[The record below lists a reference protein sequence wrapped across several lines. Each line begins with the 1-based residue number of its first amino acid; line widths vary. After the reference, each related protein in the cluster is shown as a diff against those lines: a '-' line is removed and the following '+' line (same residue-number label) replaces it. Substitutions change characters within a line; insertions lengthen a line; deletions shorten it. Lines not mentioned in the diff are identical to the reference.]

1 MAKIIFCYLL
11 LLHLLGEY
19 YIPSFKKTE
28 KNEKNFKDLFI
39 LNLGYLIVFCIGS
52 VFIWSIQI
60 FLIFLALSFAHF
72 IIQLILFLSA
82 KRHKTDDEAHKFIL
96 FVTSQALSIIAFGI
110 LTIIFTDYSINFNLQ
125 PWARFLLG
133 FFSLHGREILN
144 WLCIFLIIHKPT
156 NIVIKQLLKNYKP
169 AQDKKEISNNA
180 GAFIGT
186 LERIIIALL
195 LSVNQ
200 YSAIGLV
207 LTAKSIARY
216 EKITK
221 EKDFSEYY
229 LLGTLLSTL
238 VVIGTIIFFK

>member
-1 MAKIIFCYLL
+1 MVKIIFCYLI
-11 LLHLLGEY
+11 LLHLLGDY
-19 YIPSFKKTE
+19 YIPNQKKTD

-39 LNLGYLIVFCIGS
+39 PNLGYLLVFSIGS
-52 VFIWSIQI
+52 VLIWSIQI
-60 FLIFLALSFAHF
+60 FLIFLALSFIHF
-72 IIQLILFLSA
+72 IIQIILFLSA
-82 KRHKTDDEAHKFIL
+82 KHYKTNDEAHEFIL
-96 FVTSQALSIIAFGI
+96 FVIGQALNIIAFVI
-110 LTIIFTDYSINFNLQ
+110 LTIILKYYSINFNLK

-133 FFSLHGREILN
+133 IFSLHGREILN

-195 LSVNQ
+195 LIANQ

-207 LTAKSIARY
+207 LAAKSIARY

-238 VVIGTIIFFK
+238 VVIGTIFFFK